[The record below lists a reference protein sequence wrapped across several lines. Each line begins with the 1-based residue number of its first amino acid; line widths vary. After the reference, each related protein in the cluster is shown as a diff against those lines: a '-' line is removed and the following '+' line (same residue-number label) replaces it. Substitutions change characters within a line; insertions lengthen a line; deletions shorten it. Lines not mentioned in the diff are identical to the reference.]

1 MREDITLST
10 GRIVSHK
17 PYTVAGEPTGAIE
30 AFILT
35 HYVISGVKIE
45 KHSEMTNA
53 EWIEYCSIINPETK
67 Q

>member
-1 MREDITLST
+1 MRENITLST
-10 GRIVSHK
+10 GRVVAHK
-17 PYTVAGEPTGAIE
+17 PVTVAGEPTGAIE

-45 KHSEMTNA
+45 KHSELTDA
-53 EWIEYCSIINPETK
+53 EWREYVSIINPETA